1 MMKRIVLSFGL
12 SVLAIFLFVS
22 VGFCHML
29 WIEETNGKFKVFWGH
44 KGKVEPYDPGR
55 IKELK
60 VFDNKGNSVKLK
72 KEVVD
77 NQLVLSVE
85 KKPSVILASMEG
97 VYLVTTP
104 EGRKRMDKLEAQKQ
118 GLQVIESFY
127 ALQATKAIFAD
138 STLLNKPLGLKLE
151 PVFVENPYKGKD
163 EAMVKVLYEGKPAE
177 GVIVFNPFHKE
188 IAKTDAKGMARI
200 KVEELKMKE
209 GYYALVCFYKVK
221 ISDPKADYLWLITSL
236 TWQKKD

>member
-1 MMKRIVLSFGL
+1 MMKRIALSFGL
-12 SVLAIFLFVS
+12 SVLAIFLFLT

-44 KGKVEPYDPGR
+44 KGKVETYDPER
-55 IKELK
+55 IKK
-60 VFDNKGNSVKLK
+60 FKAFDKKGKSVKLK

-77 NQLVLSVE
+77 NQLVLSGE

-118 GLQVIESFY
+118 GLQVVESFY

-138 STLLNKPLGLKLE
+138 STLLNKPLGLKLD
-151 PVFVENPYKGKD
+151 PVFVKTPYKGKN
-163 EAMVKVLYEGKPAE
+163 EIVIKVLYEGRPVKD
-177 GVIVFNPFHKE
+177 VIIFNSFHKE
-188 IAKTDAKGMARI
+188 LAKTDDKGMARI
-200 KVEELKMKE
+200 KVEDLNMKE
-209 GYYALVCFYKVK
+209 GYYAIVCFYKVK
-221 ISDPKADYLWLITSL
+221 TLDPRADYLWLITSL
-236 TWQKKD
+236 TWQK